1 MSRVPPPS
9 LVFRVRFDRDHEAW
23 RPCVCHSVT
32 PGPADRSPTPPRTCT
47 LRLCPYAAE
56 PPRLSLARATKRAL
70 APTTSQLHHHHRC
83 PPPPS
88 LSLSLSSSPRFSLSS
103 PGTGQWNEEEKQQRS
118 SCGESCIVARG
129 RVPSNLFV
137 RARFAQDP
145 L

>member
-88 LSLSLSSSPRFSLSS
+88 LSLSLLFSSF
-103 PGTGQWNEEEKQQRS
+103 
-118 SCGESCIVARG
+118 
-129 RVPSNLFV
+129 LFV
-137 RARFAQDP
+137 FAGDRSVERGGEAAAF
-145 L
+145 LVRRKLYRCTRTRSL